1 LREHQEAVRR
11 AVEELKQEREESIPV
26 TVITTLNLY
35 SKIYSK
41 NLEIPIIQHIERRN
55 IIGGITLHGLL
66 ITLATLGD
74 RNITSMKEEKK
85 KMRKKKKTKKMAM
98 VQENPEA
105 QCLSQLNTKPLIDK
119 HLV

>member
-1 LREHQEAVRR
+1 LYTYIYLLLLRKSMCSILQ
-11 AVEELKQEREESIPV
+11 SIPV